1 MPSNSK
7 KHGFTIIEVVLV
19 LAIGGLI
26 FLMVFVALPS
36 LQRSQRNTQRKRD
49 IDRVAS
55 AIIEYQKHNKG
66 KLPFSKYTFDQK
78 FAERYIDSNC
88 EYARTE
94 SGVGNGG
101 THVYVNCKE
110 GFTDPDGSPYTI
122 GIAYGRTQDVFL
134 SDAEE
139 WGDSHTIVLAN
150 ETKCDPSKEDATIG
164 TGIERDFVV
173 VYMLEGGSVYCKD
186 NS

>member
-1 MPSNSK
+1 MLMDK
-7 KHGFTIIEVVLV
+7 KKTGFTIIEVVLV

-36 LQRSQRNTQRKRD
+36 LQRNQRNSQRKRD
-49 IDRVAS
+49 VDRVAS

-66 KLPFSKYTFDQK
+66 KLPFSNYNFDKK

-88 EYARTE
+88 TYSHTE

-101 THVYVNCKE
+101 THVYIDCKQ

-122 GIAYGRTQDVFL
+122 GVAYGRTQDVFI

-139 WGDSHTIVLAN
+139 WGDSHTIILAN
-150 ETKCDPSKEDATIG
+150 ETKCNDAKEDSVIG